1 MSQGSEESGIT
12 ATRADGVRVLI
23 VAPDDLT
30 RTGLA
35 AVVSEL
41 SGFTVAGQT
50 RGDENVA
57 KDIDIF
63 DPDIVIWDLSDSPER
78 LQLLHEVGVPVVVMV
93 SGEEAGG
100 LAWSNDAKGILPRNV
115 GRTGVA
121 AALKAV
127 AAGLRV
133 VDNRLAGAIA
143 RSSTT
148 LGPPLAENLT
158 PRELQVLHLMAE
170 GLTNKSIAATL
181 AVSEHTVKFH
191 INSILG
197 KMGASSRTQAVTSA
211 TRLGLIKI

>member
-1 MSQGSEESGIT
+1 M
-12 ATRADGVRVLI
+12 TRSDGVRVLV
-23 VAPDDLT
+23 VAPDDLI

-50 RGDENVA
+50 KGDENVSE
-57 KDIDIF
+57 DIDIF
-63 DPDIVIWDLSDSPER
+63 DPDIVIWDMSDSPER
-78 LQLLHEVGVPVVVMV
+78 LQLLHGVGVPVVAMV
-93 SGEEAGG
+93 SDEEAAG
-100 LAWSNDAKGILPRNV
+100 LAWSNEAKGILPRNA
-115 GRTGVA
+115 GRAAVA
-121 AALKAV
+121 AALTAV
-127 AAGLRV
+127 AAGLRA
-133 VDNRLAGAIA
+133 VDNRLAVAIA

-148 LGPPLAENLT
+148 LSPPLAENLT

-170 GLTNKSIAATL
+170 GLTNKSIATTL

-211 TRLGLIKI
+211 TRMGLIKL